1 MYQEESFRTNG
12 VMYARTRSDEAD
24 MEYKMH
30 CHDSYEIYYMIT
42 GNVEYL
48 LEGRPY
54 IPRPGSLI
62 VIPPGC
68 FHGLKVLDGEE
79 YHRIRVHFVKELLG
93 ERERE
98 LLLGPFARGWCCY
111 EEQFQMEWYFH
122 ALEEC
127 GSYGKDLQD
136 IAISARMLSIL
147 TKILSGWG
155 RGIRGKGRPG
165 QGYHPLYQ

>member
-1 MYQEESFRTNG
+1 
-12 VMYARTRSDEAD
+12 MYAHTRSDEAD

-54 IPRPGSLI
+54 IPRLGSLI

-98 LLLGPFARGWCCY
+98 LAAGALCQGVALLRGAVSDGVVFPC
-111 EEQFQMEWYFH
+111 
-122 ALEEC
+122 
-127 GSYGKDLQD
+127 
-136 IAISARMLSIL
+136 
-147 TKILSGWG
+147 
-155 RGIRGKGRPG
+155 P
-165 QGYHPLYQ
+165 